1 MHMCNGFGGQGM
13 LGLGDSWCVCV
24 VRGDSHGPPGDSRGT
39 RWGFSGDSLPFW
51 GTRSESAIIFAVLQG
66 DSPETTFGF
75 YNIKR
80 GFVVMGGG
88 MWAF

>member
-1 MHMCNGFGGQGM
+1 MAP
-13 LGLGDSWCVCV
+13 S
-24 VRGDSHGPPGDSRGT
+24 GDSRGT

-51 GTRSESAIIFAVLQG
+51 GTRSENAIIFSVFQG

-88 MWAF
+88 MWAFRRHVSKTLCPHEIRLCRVGPRP